1 MWTRSIAKLSEILG
15 KEVTA
20 ASVPGGYFSRR
31 VAEFAAAAGIRALF
45 TSEPTKISYLVNG
58 CRVFGRY
65 TLMRHMGP
73 AVSGQMGSSGYTL
86 AQARQYLQWN
96 TKKVFKSVG
105 GDAYLAIRAQLLG
118 RE

>member
-1 MWTRSIAKLSEILG
+1 
-15 KEVTA
+15 
-20 ASVPGGYFSRR
+20 
-31 VAEFAAAAGIRALF
+31 
-45 TSEPTKISYLVNG
+45 
-58 CRVFGRY
+58 
-65 TLMRHMGP
+65 
-73 AVSGQMGSSGYTL
+73 MGSSGYTL